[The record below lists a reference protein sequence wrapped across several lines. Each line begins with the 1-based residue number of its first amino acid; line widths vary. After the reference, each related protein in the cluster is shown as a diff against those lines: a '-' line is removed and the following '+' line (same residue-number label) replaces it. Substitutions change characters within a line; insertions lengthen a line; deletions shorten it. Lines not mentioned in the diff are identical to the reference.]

1 MNTDTQMRR
10 RRHLQQI
17 VLSTETHGLD
27 EEERDKPA
35 SPSPLRWKLQWKTA
49 AVVLAVCGVFAVLGV
64 VLAPWKSGSAPHPPS
79 IDEALAEE
87 SASAQPASSES
98 ASALSHSIGP
108 QIVLHVTG
116 EVRRPGVIRLV
127 KGTRVM
133 DAIEEAGGFT
143 EDADTQS
150 INLARVLV
158 DGEQLKVRSLKQAQ
172 SSQAEGNEAAPR
184 TCVDVASADAAG
196 LQNLDGVGPSLA
208 NRIITYRQSHPI
220 SGVEDLDA
228 VPGIGPSILEKIRQG
243 ACQ

>member
-35 SPSPLRWKLQWKTA
+35 SLSPLRGERQWKTA
-49 AVVLAVCGVFAVLGV
+49 AVVLAVCGVLAVRGV

-87 SASAQPASSES
+87 SASAQPAPSES
-98 ASALSHSIGP
+98 ASDLSHSIGP

-133 DAIEEAGGFT
+133 DAIEEAGG
-143 EDADTQS
+143 
-150 INLARVLV
+150 
-158 DGEQLKVRSLKQAQ
+158 
-172 SSQAEGNEAAPR
+172 
-184 TCVDVASADAAG
+184 
-196 LQNLDGVGPSLA
+196 
-208 NRIITYRQSHPI
+208 RI
-220 SGVEDLDA
+220 E
-228 VPGIGPSILEKIRQG
+228 E
-243 ACQ
+243 

>member
-1 MNTDTQMRR
+1 M
-10 RRHLQQI
+10 
-17 VLSTETHGLD
+17 
-27 EEERDKPA
+27 
-35 SPSPLRWKLQWKTA
+35 
-49 AVVLAVCGVFAVLGV
+49 LGV
-64 VLAPWKSGSAPHPPS
+64 VLASWKSGSTPHPPS

-98 ASALSHSIGP
+98 ASDLSHSIGP

-172 SSQAEGNEAAPR
+172 SSQAEGNEEAPR

>member
-1 MNTDTQMRR
+1 MNTDTPMRR
-10 RRHLQQI
+10 RRHLQQV
-17 VLSTETHGLD
+17 VLSKETQNLD
-27 EEERDKPA
+27 EEERGRP
-35 SPSPLRWKLQWKTA
+35 SSSSPLRWKLQWKTA
-49 AVVLAVCGVFAVLGV
+49 AVVLAVCGILAALGIA
-64 VLAPWKSGSAPHPPS
+64 LSSWGSGNTPSPPS
-79 IDEALAEE
+79 TNEAVAEE
-87 SASAQPASSES
+87 SDSAHPAPSSS
-98 ASALSHSIGP
+98 ASLLLHGSGP

-158 DGEQLKVRSLKQAQ
+158 DGEQLKVHSLKQAQ
-172 SSQAEGNEAAPR
+172 SSQAEGNGDDPR
-184 TCVDVASADAAG
+184 RCVDVASADAVG

-220 SGVEDLDA
+220 SGVDDLDA

>member
-1 MNTDTQMRR
+1 MNTDTPMRR
-10 RRHLQQI
+10 RRRLQQV
-17 VLSTETHGLD
+17 VLSNESRHLD
-27 EEERDKPA
+27 DQDLGALAP
-35 SPSPLRWKLQWKTA
+35 PSPLRWKLQWKTA
-49 AVVLAVCGVFAVLGV
+49 AVVLAVCGDFAVLGI
-64 VLAPWKSGSAPHPPS
+64 VLSSWKPGSTPNPPS
-79 IDEALAEE
+79 IAEAVAEE
-87 SASAQPASSES
+87 SASAHPAPSSS
-98 ASALSHSIGP
+98 ASVLSHSTGP

-143 EDADTQS
+143 DDADTQS

-172 SSQAEGNEAAPR
+172 SSQAEGDGDAPR
-184 TCVDVASADAAG
+184 TCVDVASADAVG

-208 NRIITYRQSHPI
+208 NRIIAYRQSHPI
-220 SGVEDLDA
+220 SGVDDLDA

>member
-1 MNTDTQMRR
+1 MNTDTPMRR
-10 RRHLQQI
+10 RRRLQQG
-17 VLSTETHGLD
+17 VLSKEAQNLD
-27 EEERDKPA
+27 EEEGSGP
-35 SPSPLRWKLQWKTA
+35 SSSSPLRWKLQWKTA
-49 AVVLAVCGVFAVLGV
+49 AVVLAVCGVFAVLGF
-64 VLAPWKSGSAPHPPS
+64 VLASWESGTAPDPPS
-79 IDEALAEE
+79 TNEAVAEE
-87 SASAQPASSES
+87 SASAHSVPSSS
-98 ASALSHSIGP
+98 TSVLSNSNGP

-172 SSQAEGNEAAPR
+172 SSQAEGNEEAPR

-208 NRIITYRQSHPI
+208 NRIISYRQSHPI

>member
-17 VLSTETHGLD
+17 VLSKETHGLD
-27 EEERDKPA
+27 EEECDKPA

-49 AVVLAVCGVFAVLGV
+49 AVVLAVCGVFAVLGF
-64 VLAPWKSGSAPHPPS
+64 VLASWKSGSAPHPPS
-79 IDEALAEE
+79 IDEALAE
-87 SASAQPASSES
+87 ES

>member
-1 MNTDTQMRR
+1 MRR
-10 RRHLQQI
+10 RRRLQQG
-17 VLSTETHGLD
+17 VLSKEAQNLD
-27 EEERDKPA
+27 EEEGSGP
-35 SPSPLRWKLQWKTA
+35 SSSSPLRWKLQWKTA

-64 VLAPWKSGSAPHPPS
+64 VLAPWKSGSASHPPS

-87 SASAQPASSES
+87 SASAQPAPSES

-172 SSQAEGNEAAPR
+172 SSQAERNEEAPR